1 MHLEFVFSFM
11 VESFKTDFA
20 FSKNVKILFDK
31 IDFATK
37 PQFDWN
43 RSDKN

>member
-20 FSKNVKILFDK
+20 FSKNTDVWILFDK

-37 PQFDWN
+37 PQFY
-43 RSDKN
+43 